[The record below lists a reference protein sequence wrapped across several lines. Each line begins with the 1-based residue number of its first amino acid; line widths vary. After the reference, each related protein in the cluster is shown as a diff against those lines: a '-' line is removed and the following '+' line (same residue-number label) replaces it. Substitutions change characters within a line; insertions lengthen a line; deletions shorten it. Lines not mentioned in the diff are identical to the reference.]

1 MSAVC
6 TYELAR
12 RSDAETIAGMSR
24 WLIEA
29 GLTPTWHTERVLWH
43 MQDKESVVL
52 VARDQGRLVGF
63 AIMQFGDASAHLNL
77 LGVAPTRQR
86 NGIGRQLLSWLET
99 SAITAGTFLIGL
111 EVRETNLA
119 ARRFYATMGYREIG
133 RVDGYYQ
140 GRENAIR
147 MYRDLAKHAAAR

>member
-6 TYELAR
+6 TYKLAR

>member
-1 MSAVC
+1 
-6 TYELAR
+6 
-12 RSDAETIAGMSR
+12 MSR